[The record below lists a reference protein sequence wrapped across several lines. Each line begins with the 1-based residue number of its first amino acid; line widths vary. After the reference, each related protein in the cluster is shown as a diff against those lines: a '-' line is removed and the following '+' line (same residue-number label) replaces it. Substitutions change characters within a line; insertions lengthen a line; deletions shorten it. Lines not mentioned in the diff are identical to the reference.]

1 MAARA
6 IATRTMGTVVMAVM
20 EGTAAAMDTARTAD
34 MVDMA
39 DTTVPHSI
47 AGTPV
52 SVSADTMVAMDI
64 PTTII
69 TMGTGG
75 NMRFR

>member
-20 EGTAAAMDTARTAD
+20 EGTAAAMDTARMVD

-39 DTTVPHSI
+39 ATTEPHSI
-47 AGTPV
+47 AGTP
-52 SVSADTMVAMDI
+52 VSADTMVAMDI